1 MENSCNIK
9 NTKVG
14 DLVRCTNANGY
25 PKLNAGE
32 LYYVADIYP
41 NPFGFYDSDYIEV
54 KVKDKTICCHS
65 RRFDLIF

>member
-1 MENSCNIK
+1 MKNSCNVK

-14 DLVRCTNANGY
+14 DLVRCTNADGY
-25 PKLNAGE
+25 PSLKAGE

-41 NPFGFYDSDYIEV
+41 NPFGFYDRDCIEV

-65 RRFDLIF
+65 RRFELAN